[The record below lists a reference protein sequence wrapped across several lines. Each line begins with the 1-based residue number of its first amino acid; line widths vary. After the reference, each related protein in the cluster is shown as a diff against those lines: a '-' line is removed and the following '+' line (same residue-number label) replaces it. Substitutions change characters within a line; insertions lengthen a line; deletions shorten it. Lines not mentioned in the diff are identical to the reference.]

1 MTEKDL
7 IIIGSGPAG
16 LQAAHEA
23 QKAGIDYLVLEKGHI
38 AQSWRDI
45 REDMVMLSPCL
56 PQRDWTSIS
65 VDFPIWKMDVK
76 RPFCYAYEF
85 VKYLDEFS
93 SHFDL
98 NIKLNCSVTHIQKIE
113 NGFELQTDQDIFR
126 SKTVLVAS
134 GFFGNPFIPD
144 IPGMRQ
150 NPIVSHSHQFKTAES
165 FRNKR
170 VIVIGSGNSAAE
182 TAISL
187 AGYAQ
192 VYLLTRNELE
202 FFSRT
207 KNLCDIRGISESFL
221 LELISMD
228 IIRYLPNTQIERVEE
243 NVVYITGRQIETNAI
258 ICATGYNADLSAF
271 GEMEIPTDK
280 RTKFPVITSSAE
292 SSSYSDLFFA
302 GPLAY
307 RKISSMLIHGFSKF
321 VPDTVKEIKNRITNN
336 KS

>member
-16 LQAAHEA
+16 LQAAHES
-23 QKAGIDYLVLEKGHI
+23 QKSGIDYLVIERGLV

-45 REDMVMLSPCL
+45 REDMPMLSPCL

-65 VDFPIWKMDVK
+65 EDFPIWKMNVK
-76 RPFCYAYEF
+76 RPFCDAYEF
-85 VKYLDEFS
+85 VDYLDAFS

-98 NIKLNCSVTHIQKIE
+98 NIKLNCSVQSIKKIDL
-113 NGFELQTDQDIFR
+113 GFEVQTTQGTFYC
-126 SKTVLVAS
+126 KTLLVAS

-144 IPGMRQ
+144 IPGLRN
-150 NPIVSHSHQFKTAES
+150 NPIVSHSHQFKTIDS

-170 VIVIGSGNSAAE
+170 VVVIGSGNSAAE

-192 VYLLTRNELE
+192 VYLLTRSELE
-202 FFSRT
+202 FFSKT
-207 KNLCDIRGISESFL
+207 KNLCDIRGISESYL
-221 LELISMD
+221 LELISME
-228 IIRYLPNTQIERVEE
+228 IIRYLPNTQITHVEE
-243 NVVYITGRQIETNAI
+243 NVIHIQDRQIETNTI

-271 GEMEIPTDK
+271 GQMEIPTDK
-280 RTKFPVITSSAE
+280 KTKFPAITSAAE
-292 SSSYSDLFFA
+292 SSLYTDLFFA

-307 RKISSMLIHGFSKF
+307 RKVSSMLIHGFSKF
-321 VPDTVKEIKNRITNN
+321 VPETVKEIKSRLMN
-336 KS
+336 KQS